1 MTAVSGAKALR
12 PVPLYT
18 VARNASLSTA
28 KLIAR
33 RTRTSSIGGFVTLSS
48 QMRGTPGH
56 GIFSTRKAGFFSS
69 RGSDWAGTR

>member
-1 MTAVSGAKALR
+1 MSGAKALS
-12 PVPLYT
+12 PVPRYT

-28 KLIAR
+28 KFTAR
-33 RTRTSSIGGFVTLSS
+33 RTRTSSKGGFVVLSS

-56 GIFSTRKAGFFSS
+56 GSFSTRTLASFSS